1 MKFRK
6 KILEKNQK
14 TYYFKHRSKSKRRL
28 FVTGGSH
35 LKESGIYTPAFCQCV
50 IDIWAAAYH
59 KQDAAFTKKPIAYKK
74 LWDTSF
80 SRSVVREDLACAENV
95 WDLKL
100 CLKDAIQIATLQML
114 ELEPWH
120 QEPSSVVAGINST
133 LELLENTLAVLD
145 LRSDTWSA
153 GENKSYQI
161 WPCGHGW
168 KGGRFPE
175 PLIDLHT

>member
-145 LRSDTWSA
+145 WDLTHGA
-153 GENKSYQI
+153 PEKNKSYQI